1 MTAKQAEAD
10 AKLAATL
17 THIEDAL
24 AGWPD
29 QVVFGKPYETRT
41 APSTTKPAPPVQ
53 VGRYESF
60 QRVGATV
67 TGRLVTP
74 TLIPMALDGRFVYHG
89 RVW

>member
-41 APSTTKPAPPVQ
+41 APSTTKRPRPCRSAGTRVSSVSGPP
-53 VGRYESF
+53 
-60 QRVGATV
+60 
-67 TGRLVTP
+67 
-74 TLIPMALDGRFVYHG
+74 
-89 RVW
+89 